1 MAISV
6 SSLPQD
12 YFRGFMRI
20 TVVGMGYVGLSNA
33 ALLARHHTVMLLD
46 IVQAKVDA
54 LNAHKSPIHDTEIEK
69 ELASGALNLTATLDQ
84 RHAFESAE
92 LVIIATSTNFN
103 EVTQSLDTR
112 GVATLIADIRA
123 TNKTTPIV
131 IRSTIP
137 IGFTKRMNERGS
149 EEGVL
154 FMPEFLREGS
164 ALRDNQYPSRIVIG
178 GNRTTAEM
186 LKKLFLEVTLAKD
199 VPVILMGSCEAEAV
213 KLFANAYLAMRV
225 AFLNELDNF
234 AARNQLSCA
243 DIIEGM
249 GHDPRIGSYYNNPS
263 FGYGGYCLPKDSKQL
278 LNQFY
283 DVPQQLIDA
292 IVSSNRVRMHFI
304 ASEILAKKPRTVGIY
319 RLAMKAGSDN
329 YREASTLGVI
339 EHLQQAGVEV
349 LIYEPMLPEGKCSF
363 GVVLHNLEALKQR
376 SDIIAANRISD
387 ELKDCAGKL
396 YTRDIYGRD

>member
-1 MAISV
+1 
-6 SSLPQD
+6 
-12 YFRGFMRI
+12 MRI

-33 ALLARHHTVMLLD
+33 VLLARRYAVTVLD
-46 IVQAKVDA
+46 ILPEKVAALQAGRC
-54 LNAHKSPIHDTEIEK
+54 PIHDPEIEA
-69 ELASGALNLTATLDQ
+69 ELKSRALNLTPTTDQ
-84 RHAFESAE
+84 KQAFENAE

-112 GVATLIADIRA
+112 GIAILIADIRRM
-123 TNKTTPIV
+123 NKTAPIV

-137 IGFTKRMNERGS
+137 IGFTRRMNEHHG
-149 EEGVL
+149 EDNIL

-178 GNRTTAEM
+178 GNTRTAEM
-186 LKKLFLEVTLAKD
+186 LKTLFLEAALGGD
-199 VPVILMGSCEAEAV
+199 VPVVVTGTSEAEAI
-213 KLFANAYLAMRV
+213 KLFANTYLAMRV

-234 AARNQLSCA
+234 AARNRLNCA
-243 DIIEGM
+243 DIVEGM
-249 GHDPRIGSYYNNPS
+249 GHDPRIGMHYNNPS

-304 ASEILAKKPRTVGIY
+304 ASEILARKPRTVGIY

-349 LIYEPMLPEGKCSF
+349 LIYEPLLPEGKSEF
-363 GVVLHNLEALKQR
+363 GEVTHSLAALKTR
-376 SDIIAANRISD
+376 ADIVAANRTSD
-387 ELKDCAGKL
+387 DLADCTAKL